1 VLVID
6 NLLTAHGRLPFAGP
20 RKIALAMT

>member
-1 VLVID
+1 VID
-6 NLLTAHGRLPFAGP
+6 NLLAAHGRLPFTGP